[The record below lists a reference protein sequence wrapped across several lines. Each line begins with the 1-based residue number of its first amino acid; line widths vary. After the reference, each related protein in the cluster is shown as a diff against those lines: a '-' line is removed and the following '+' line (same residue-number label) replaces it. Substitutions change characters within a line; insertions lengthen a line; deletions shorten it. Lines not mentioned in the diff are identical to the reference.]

1 MGMLTLAESQ
11 MAASTLNRTIDRV
24 NMIRTLDHVHEQTQ
38 EILNASPPDPYS
50 AKWEPHVLGELSRL
64 LSEARM
70 SSLVYGEQLDS
81 KAIKNKAQKL
91 RTIDADRYVMPD
103 NRSLILGLV
112 TIAVFPIGI
121 YLLIRYHW
129 RLRELKEILRENASE
144 LSTIRSLVENPLL
157 ERSNF

>member
-1 MGMLTLAESQ
+1 M
-11 MAASTLNRTIDRV
+11 
-24 NMIRTLDHVHEQTQ
+24 
-38 EILNASPPDPYS
+38 
-50 AKWEPHVLGELSRL
+50 
-64 LSEARM
+64 
-70 SSLVYGEQLDS
+70 DS

-91 RTIDADRYVMPD
+91 RAFDDDRYVMPD

-157 ERSNF
+157 EHSNF

>member
-1 MGMLTLAESQ
+1 MI
-11 MAASTLNRTIDRV
+11 RTIDRV
-24 NMIRTLDHVHEQTQ
+24 NMIRTLDHVREQTQ
-38 EILNASPPDPYS
+38 EILDAFPPDPYS

-64 LSEARM
+64 LSEAQM

-81 KAIKNKAQKL
+81 TAIKNKAQKL
-91 RTIDADRYVMPD
+91 RTFEANKYVMPD

-112 TIAVFPIGI
+112 SIAVFPIGI

-144 LSTIRSLVENPLL
+144 LSAIRSLVENPLL
-157 ERSNF
+157 ERSII